1 MEAIVVSFIGAL
13 ATITTTLISA
23 RKAESKADRYDAKN
37 AIIMMILEDHMLCAE
52 NKLPVNYQNI
62 LHEYDVYH
70 SNGGNSYITEK
81 VEAYKVWFKEQEKPT
96 TAPKSNKKAKE
107 L

>member
-37 AIIMMILEDHMLCAE
+37 SIIMMIMEDQELVTDG
-52 NKLPVNYQNI
+52 KLPINYQNV
-62 LHEYDVYH
+62 LHEYDIYH
-70 SNGGNSYITEK
+70 ANGGNSYITEK
-81 VEAYKVWFKEQEKPT
+81 VEAYKVWFKQIQ
-96 TAPKSNKKAKE
+96 ANK
-107 L
+107 

>member
-13 ATITTTLISA
+13 ATIITTLISA

-37 AIIMMILEDHMLCAE
+37 AIIMMILEDRILAAE
-52 NKLPVNYQNI
+52 GKLPVNYQNI

-70 SNGGNSYITEK
+70 QNGGNSYITEK
-81 VEAYKVWFKEQEKPT
+81 VENYKKWFKEYEQ
-96 TAPKSNKKAKE
+96 AKGK
-107 L
+107 